1 MDQSLLALLGETARA
16 LDEQIRALEAQ
27 DAALSAKIGASA
39 VAVLRDLRDLRYE
52 RDEEM
57 EVRQSLSYQERKLL
71 WVWAR
76 LAKLKELRRDVARG
90 VMRHRDRGTS
100 TE

>member
-1 MDQSLLALLGETARA
+1 MDQSVLALLGETAQA
-16 LDEQIRALEAQ
+16 LDEQIRSLETQ
-27 DAALSAKIGASA
+27 NEELSAKIGESY
-39 VAVLRDLRDLRYE
+39 VSVLRDIRDHNYE
-52 RDEEM
+52 RDEEL
-57 EVRQSLSYQERKLL
+57 EIRQSLSYQERKLL

-90 VMRHRDRGTS
+90 VMRHGDWGTS

>member
-1 MDQSLLALLGETARA
+1 MDQSLLALLGDTARA

-27 DAALSAKIGASA
+27 DAALSAKIGTSA
-39 VAVLRDLRDLRYE
+39 VAVLCDVRDQRYE
-52 RDEEM
+52 REEDM
-57 EVRQSLSYQERKLL
+57 EIRQSLSYQERKLL

-76 LAKLKELRRDVARG
+76 LAKLKKLRRDVARG
-90 VMRHRDRGTS
+90 VMRHGDRGTS

>member
-1 MDQSLLALLGETARA
+1 MVQSVLALLGETARA
-16 LDEQIRALEAQ
+16 LDEQIRTLESQ
-27 DAALSAKIGASA
+27 NEDLTAKIGDSY
-39 VAVLRDLRDLRYE
+39 VTVLRDLRDHNYE
-52 RDEEM
+52 RDEEL
-57 EVRQSLSYQERKLL
+57 EIRQSLSYQERKLL

-90 VMRHRDRGTS
+90 VMRHGDWGTS

>member
-16 LDEQIRALEAQ
+16 LDEQLRDLEAQ
-27 DAALSAKIGASA
+27 NEELSAKIGESY
-39 VAVLRDLRDLRYE
+39 VAVLRDLRDHRYD

-57 EVRQSLSYQERKLL
+57 EIRQSLSYQERKLL

-90 VMRHRDRGTS
+90 VMRHGDWGTS

>member
-16 LDEQIRALEAQ
+16 LDEQIRILEAQ
-27 DAALSAKIGASA
+27 DEDLSAKIGESY
-39 VAVLRDLRDLRYE
+39 VTVLRDLRDYTYE
-52 RDEEM
+52 RDEEL
-57 EVRQSLSYQERKLL
+57 EIRQSLSYQERKLL

-90 VMRHRDRGTS
+90 VMRHGDWGTS

>member
-1 MDQSLLALLGETARA
+1 MDQSVLALLGETARA
-16 LDEQIRALEAQ
+16 LDEQIRTLESQ
-27 DAALSAKIGASA
+27 NEDLTAKIGDSY
-39 VAVLRDLRDLRYE
+39 VTVLRDLRDHNYE
-52 RDEEM
+52 RDEEL
-57 EVRQSLSYQERKLL
+57 EIRQSLSYQERKLL

-90 VMRHRDRGTS
+90 VMRHGDWGTS

>member
-1 MDQSLLALLGETARA
+1 MEQSLLGLLAETARA
-16 LDEQIRALEAQ
+16 LDEQIRALETQ
-27 DAALSAKIGASA
+27 DEELSAKIGESY
-39 VAVLRDLRDLRYE
+39 VTVLRDLRDQRYE
-52 RDEEM
+52 RDEEL
-57 EVRQSLSYQERKLL
+57 EIRQSLSYQERKLL

-90 VMRHRDRGTS
+90 VMRHGDWGTS